1 MTETNDERRVYGVSR
16 IKYEALVE
24 VGGAFGPSFEA
35 QALDLSEGGMHL
47 RTQYLPEMGQPLTC
61 RFDLAAGTSVL
72 ASGEVAWL
80 DEQNGEFGLRFTE
93 LDAEGMD
100 ALREICGPVAIPVDR
115 ASMAADEPGQ
125 HDAPE
130 AATFADGT
138 RVRLHIEGLGSPMRA
153 RVRNGGEDEIV
164 ACSDLAF
171 LQLGRPVE
179 LEHAELGD
187 RRMASI
193 ADVEVE
199 LPEDGMVPQLVVRL
213 RYAGQ
218 RLPAGDAADVA
229 PPARQPSASAGPS
242 ARSASPAN
250 IPARAPLEPLGK
262 EKAAIASASNE
273 AATKLHAAAGAVGA
287 TFAKAGPAIVSS
299 FLQAKNAVA
308 RMRGQKVDA
317 DGGQTPMR
325 VTSPAPGGGL
335 HTSGRK
341 VVRGDDTHGDEDWND
356 GPGGHFSASS
366 SAIAALAPHKT
377 KLMAGGVLGLAGVLL
392 LVALHKPAAQAPL
405 AAIDPTAAAATS
417 AEATTAPA
425 PVAGATGTTATDPGA
440 LAANGTSGATL
451 APTAPPV
458 APAFNP
464 PNTLS
469 DDYGADT
476 TGETPAPVKKRAV
489 EPFGNGPVAHG
500 NVLHIKMDG
509 PIEKIEGAATP
520 NGFTVVIPGRKSV
533 DAAGPLAQR
542 DERLASIKMTNE
554 ADSAE
559 LNVAFRDGV
568 PNYQV
573 RAHGSTLDIAL
584 APIGSLAEAKH
595 STKERQHNGPTHKHG
610 TKKHHHE
617 T

>member
-1 MTETNDERRVYGVSR
+1 MTESNDERRVYGVSR

-47 RTQYLPEMGQPLTC
+47 RTQYLPEIGQALTC

-80 DEQNGEFGLRFTE
+80 DEPHGEFGLRFTE
-93 LDAEGMD
+93 LDADGME
-100 ALREICGPVAIPVDR
+100 ALREICGPIAIPVDSDNDGGE
-115 ASMAADEPGQ
+115 ANADE
-125 HDAPE
+125 APRV
-130 AATFADGT
+130 ATFSDGS

-153 RVRNGGEDEIV
+153 RVRSSNPSEII

-179 LEHAELGD
+179 LEHAEQGG
-187 RRMASI
+187 RRLASI
-193 ADVEVE
+193 AEVEVE
-199 LPEDGMVPQLVVRL
+199 TSEDGMIPQLVVKL
-213 RYAGQ
+213 RYAGASA
-218 RLPAGDAADVA
+218 LDADEDAAVA
-229 PPARQPSASAGPS
+229 APAPAARKPMTSRPSVEASGPG
-242 ARSASPAN
+242 
-250 IPARAPLEPLGK
+250 RAPVEPLGK
-262 EKAAIASASNE
+262 EKAAIAAASNE

-287 TFAKAGPAIVSS
+287 TFAKAGPAIVSG
-299 FLQAKNAVA
+299 FLAAKSAVS
-308 RMRGQKVDA
+308 RLRGRDA
-317 DGGQTPMR
+317 AESEGGHAPMR

-341 VVRGDDTHGDEDWND
+341 VVRGDGRGDEDWHD
-356 GPGGHFSASS
+356 GPGGQFSASQ

-392 LVALHKPAAQAPL
+392 LVALHKPAPQAPL
-405 AAIDPTAAAATS
+405 AAVDPNAAASAGADANTAQGATAAGAAADANVPLAANPATPAAVTPAPAS
-417 AEATTAPA
+417 AFTQPGTMSDDYGSDTTAPA
-425 PVAGATGTTATDPGA
+425 PAHPKPR
-440 LAANGTSGATL
+440 S
-451 APTAPPV
+451 
-458 APAFNP
+458 
-464 PNTLS
+464 
-469 DDYGADT
+469 
-476 TGETPAPVKKRAV
+476 V

-500 NVLHIKMDG
+500 NVLRLKMDG

-520 NGFTVVIPGRKSV
+520 SGFTVVIPGRKSV

-542 DERLASIKMTNE
+542 DERIASIKMTNE

-573 RAHGSTLDIAL
+573 RAHGSTLEIAL
-584 APIGSLAEAKH
+584 APLGSLAEAKH
-595 STKERQHNGPTHKHG
+595 GTKSRQHNGPTHHA
-610 TKKHHHE
+610 KKHHEH
-617 T
+617 

>member
-1 MTETNDERRVYGVSR
+1 MTESNDERRVYGVSR

-47 RTQYLPEMGQPLTC
+47 RTQYLPEIGQSLTC

-80 DEQNGEFGLRFTE
+80 DEPNGEFGLRFTE
-93 LDAEGMD
+93 IDADGMD
-100 ALREICGPVAIPVDR
+100 ALREICGPIAIPVDSDGEGGH
-115 ASMAADEPGQ
+115 ASAEPQ
-125 HDAPE
+125 APV
-130 AATFADGT
+130 TFSDGS

-153 RVRNGGEDEIV
+153 RVRSSNQGEII

-179 LEHAELGD
+179 LEHAEQGD
-187 RRMASI
+187 RRLASI
-193 ADVEVE
+193 AEVEVE
-199 LPEDGMVPQLVVRL
+199 TSEDGMIPQLVVKL
-213 RYAGQ
+213 RYAGASAIDAEED
-218 RLPAGDAADVA
+218 AGAAAAA
-229 PPARQPSASAGPS
+229 PPSAARMPLKSRPSIATGGPG
-242 ARSASPAN
+242 
-250 IPARAPLEPLGK
+250 RAPAEPLGK
-262 EKAAIASASNE
+262 EKAAIAAASSE

-287 TFAKAGPAIVSS
+287 TFAKAGPAIVSG
-299 FLQAKNAVA
+299 FLAAKSAVS
-308 RMRGQKVDA
+308 RLRGRDA
-317 DGGQTPMR
+317 AEGDGGHAPMR

-341 VVRGDDTHGDEDWND
+341 VVRGDGRGDEDWND
-356 GPGGHFSASS
+356 GPGGQFSASQ

-392 LVALHKPAAQAPL
+392 LVALHKPAPQAPL
-405 AAIDPTAAAATS
+405 AAVDPNAAASAG
-417 AEATTAPA
+417 AEANTAPTPAAADANANAPLAANPPPPA
-425 PVAGATGTTATDPGA
+425 PVSP
-440 LAANGTSGATL
+440 
-451 APTAPPV
+451 
-458 APAFNP
+458 APASAFTQP
-464 PNTLS
+464 GTMS
-469 DDYGADT
+469 DDYGSDT
-476 TGETPAPVKKRAV
+476 TSPAPAHPKPRAV

-520 NGFTVVIPGRKSV
+520 SGFTVVIPGRKSV

-542 DERLASIKMTNE
+542 DERIASIKMTNE

-573 RAHGSTLDIAL
+573 RAHGSTLEIAL
-584 APIGSLAEAKH
+584 APLGSLAEAKH
-595 STKERQHNGPTHKHG
+595 GTKSRQHNGPTHHA
-610 TKKHHHE
+610 KKHHSHD
-617 T
+617 